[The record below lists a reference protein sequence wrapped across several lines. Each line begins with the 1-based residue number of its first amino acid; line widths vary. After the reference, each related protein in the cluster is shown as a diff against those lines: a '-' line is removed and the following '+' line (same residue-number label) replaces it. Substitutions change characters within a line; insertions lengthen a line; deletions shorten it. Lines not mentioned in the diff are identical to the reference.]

1 MEGHKSSR
9 ITRQLRNLRT
19 RTRFEWKVLQ
29 LYDSGRF
36 DFLGNRTAQLLLV
49 AVNMTIISFRDLLV
63 WRRSMVLTEKIY
75 SLTESFSRAEMYG
88 LTAQLR
94 RCAVSIPSNIAEGH
108 ARKTGHYL
116 EHLDT
121 ASGSA
126 AELQTQL
133 ELVFRLKLADKRRVD
148 PIIREAEEIGRMLHG
163 LAASV
168 AASAK
173 KEPAASP

>member
-1 MEGHKSSR
+1 MDAKFCELGRDLSGSYYNHAAATCLNS
-9 ITRQLRNLRT
+9 QET
-19 RTRFEWKVLQ
+19 RTV
-29 LYDSGRF
+29 
-36 DFLGNRTAQLLLV
+36 QLLLIV
-49 AVNMTIISFRDLLV
+49 PDMTITSFRDLLV
-63 WRRSMVLTEKIY
+63 WQRSMVLTEKIY
-75 SLTESFSRAEMYG
+75 GLTESFPRAEIYG

-116 EHLDT
+116 EHLNT

-133 ELVFRLKLADKRRVD
+133 ELAFRLNLADKRRVD
-148 PIIREAEEIGRMLHG
+148 PIMGEAEEIGRMLHG

-168 AASAK
+168 AASSAK
-173 KEPAASP
+173 KESASSP

>member
-1 MEGHKSSR
+1 
-9 ITRQLRNLRT
+9 
-19 RTRFEWKVLQ
+19 
-29 LYDSGRF
+29 
-36 DFLGNRTAQLLLV
+36 
-49 AVNMTIISFRDLLV
+49 MTITSFRDLSV
-63 WRRSMVLTEKIY
+63 WQRSMVLTERIY
-75 SLTESFSRAEMYG
+75 AFTESFPRAEMYG

-133 ELVFRLKLADKRRVD
+133 ELVFRLKLADKRHVD
-148 PIIREAEEIGRMLHG
+148 PIMGEAEEIGRMLHG

-168 AASAK
+168 AARAKRDSATT
-173 KEPAASP
+173 P